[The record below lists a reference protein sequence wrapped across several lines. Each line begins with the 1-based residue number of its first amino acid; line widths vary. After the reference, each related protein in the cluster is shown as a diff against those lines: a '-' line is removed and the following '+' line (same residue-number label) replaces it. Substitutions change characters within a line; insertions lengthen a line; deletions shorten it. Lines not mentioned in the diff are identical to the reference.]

1 MSPVSSCSSLSCIRS
16 TEVSILF
23 RSSSFVFPLATVSL
37 EIADVT
43 RAVSDG
49 DGTTIKLFTSFSV
62 AMPTPSAVSSSTDD
76 SSISGGNVFAVV
88 GVLAQDVLAS
98 EVIDISALGL
108 RRDSPMPDDEVD
120 REESSAVAEDGRTI
134 SPTFSM
140 SGNL

>member
-98 EVIDISALGL
+98 
-108 RRDSPMPDDEVD
+108 MPDDEVD

-140 SGNL
+140 LD